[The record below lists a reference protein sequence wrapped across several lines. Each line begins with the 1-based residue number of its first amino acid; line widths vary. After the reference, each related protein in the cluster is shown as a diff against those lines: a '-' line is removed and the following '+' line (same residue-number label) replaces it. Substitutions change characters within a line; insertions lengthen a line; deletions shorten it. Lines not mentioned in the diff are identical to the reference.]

1 MTCGQPSASSLLGE
15 PQEKPEL
22 YTGHLRGRGAGR
34 TAERDRRAPVFPPES
49 GAGTPAQA
57 QCEAKGMAVEVLLC
71 SALAALAALAW
82 GFLRAWGFPWGCGA
96 AEPTRSWERTD
107 QLGAGSRTLL
117 VTAHPDDEA
126 LFFAPTVLG
135 LARLGHRVSLLC
147 FSAGNYYSQG
157 EIRKKEL
164 LQSCGVLGVP
174 SSSVMIIDNR
184 KHHHHLTD
192 LKCRMIKWKDH
203 LSLNSRRAFPDDP
216 GVQWDTEH
224 VASVLLQHIE
234 ANGINLV
241 VTFDARGV
249 SGHINHI
256 ALHAAVRTLHSEERL
271 PKGCSVLTLETVN
284 VVRKYISS
292 LDLPFSWLQ
301 TQSALF
307 VLTSEEVAQA
317 KRAMS
322 CHRSQL
328 LWFRRLYVIF
338 SRYMR
343 INSLHFL

>member
-1 MTCGQPSASSLLGE
+1 M
-15 PQEKPEL
+15 
-22 YTGHLRGRGAGR
+22 
-34 TAERDRRAPVFPPES
+34 
-49 GAGTPAQA
+49 
-57 QCEAKGMAVEVLLC
+57 LC
-71 SALAALAALAW
+71 SALAALAW
-82 GFLRAWGFPWGCGA
+82 GFLRAWGFLWGCGA

-164 LQSCGVLGVP
+164 LQSCGVLGIP
-174 SSSVMIIDNR
+174 SSSVMIIDN
-184 KHHHHLTD
+184 
-192 LKCRMIKWKDH
+192 
-203 LSLNSRRAFPDDP
+203 RAFPDDP

-256 ALHAAVRTLHSEERL
+256 ALHAAVRQQDSSHF
-271 PKGCSVLTLETVN
+271 PQPGCSVLTLETVN